1 MGIITKRKYKL
12 GSYPKEDEF
21 PYKHNYG
28 AMKGGHSIHDIDT
41 GFDKDGIPYK
51 RESEFQR
58 LYRFERMIRQENNRA
73 RKKKLLETITMYMRN
88 TKNYFRWKKSPP
100 KMVKTNLFQTG
111 PNKWAQSSNAKT
123 TNIHKWL
130 HDKKI

>member
-1 MGIITKRKYKL
+1 MNTLDKAISNKIKSGKDKIEVLKQSMRNT
-12 GSYPKEDEF
+12 
-21 PYKHNYG
+21 
-28 AMKGGHSIHDIDT
+28 IHEIEECLDSAGDHM
-41 GFDKDGIPYK
+41 
-51 RESEFQR
+51 SET
-58 LYRFERMIRQENNRA
+58 MV
-73 RKKKLLETITMYMRN
+73 KLLETITMYMRN